1 MERRRYQR
9 WVVAVIRCTKS
20 LFTHVTRLNCTTKI
34 PLDMEQTK
42 MQLELKPDTITIK
55 VNMWQGVLTTKT
67 FEGPDCY
74 TQMLN
79 FIKQEFPDDHFIHA
93 TIVLK

>member
-1 MERRRYQR
+1 ME
-9 WVVAVIRCTKS
+9 S
-20 LFTHVTRLNCTTKI
+20 
-34 PLDMEQTK
+34 TK
-42 MQLELKPDTITIK
+42 MQLKLKPDTITIK
-55 VNMWQGVLTTKT
+55 TKMWQGVLTTKT

-93 TIVLK
+93 TIVLE

>member
-1 MERRRYQR
+1 
-9 WVVAVIRCTKS
+9 
-20 LFTHVTRLNCTTKI
+20 
-34 PLDMEQTK
+34 
-42 MQLELKPDTITIK
+42 MQLVLKPDTITIK
-55 VNMWQGVLTTKT
+55 ANMWQGVLTSKT

-93 TIVLK
+93 TIILE

>member
-1 MERRRYQR
+1 
-9 WVVAVIRCTKS
+9 
-20 LFTHVTRLNCTTKI
+20 
-34 PLDMEQTK
+34 

-55 VNMWQGVLTTKT
+55 AKMWQGVLTTKT

-79 FIKQEFPDDHFIHA
+79 FIQQEFPNDHFILA
-93 TIVLK
+93 TIVLE

>member
-1 MERRRYQR
+1 ME
-9 WVVAVIRCTKS
+9 S
-20 LFTHVTRLNCTTKI
+20 
-34 PLDMEQTK
+34 TK
-42 MQLELKPDTITIK
+42 MQLVLKPDTITIK
-55 VNMWQGVLTTKT
+55 ANMWQGVLTSKT

-93 TIVLK
+93 TIVLE

>member
-1 MERRRYQR
+1 MQS
-9 WVVAVIRCTKS
+9 A
-20 LFTHVTRLNCTTKI
+20 
-34 PLDMEQTK
+34 K
-42 MQLELKPDTITIK
+42 MQLELKANTITIK
-55 VNMWQGVLTTKT
+55 ANMWQGVLTSKT

-93 TIVLK
+93 TIILE

>member
-1 MERRRYQR
+1 ME
-9 WVVAVIRCTKS
+9 S
-20 LFTHVTRLNCTTKI
+20 
-34 PLDMEQTK
+34 TK
-42 MQLELKPDTITIK
+42 MQLVLKPDTITIK
-55 VNMWQGVLTTKT
+55 ANMWQGVLTSKT

-93 TIVLK
+93 TIILE